1 VITDYPTVWKLIS
14 KMSEEL
20 GVDRAKIALQEL
32 GEGIP
37 APKKRKSS
45 NTGERMF

>member
-1 VITDYPTVWKLIS
+1 
-14 KMSEEL
+14 MREEL

-45 NTGERMF
+45 NTGERLKNICSR